1 MEIVDETQVELNKK
15 YGKRLVGIA
24 WAIEVVAASIGLFIG
39 FNTANSSI
47 AYYAELENSSALTG
61 DAFSNVFIGAA
72 PFVIIAAVELTKI
85 PLVLGFYR
93 IRDMLWRSLFL
104 FTLVCLIFVT
114 FETMFNGLERSFTVN
129 EDSVA
134 KPRRAL
140 IAQQNSLKD
149 IELRIAEVQVR
160 TSEDIDQEYAE
171 KIISEL
177 DERAKNL
184 EKASVQKTADIAL
197 IRDRQNTLTEQSLS
211 LASVGG
217 LGKKVSRERADLD
230 QLKNSFI
237 ESESKL
243 KDRHD
248 DYLIEVNTRLQNLDS
263 EETLAINSKGL
274 FASASQIKKGFE
286 SKRQVY
292 INERKKR
299 IDSFQSQLSKLSND
313 YLRDKNAIEDRLAS
327 AEKALQA
334 SEADSSGLLQRNQD
348 QLNRQMQSINEEY
361 TRTQREIMDR
371 SDDRI
376 QAINRQKNNII
387 EIQKSREL
395 SLPVL
400 ETKVLELRQAIVNLE
415 EQINTAARG
424 NQIYRITQMF
434 YGHDNAS
441 QVTKDEL
448 KVVAYTWFG
457 SIAFIAASVGAIL
470 ALAGFI
476 LQDPEAYRKKPKPV
490 FLAIREFLAAYIA
503 AFKNRRVGV
512 VRNSIR
518 AMAISVRRFIK
529 SPRLRFVEIKVP
541 EVVIE
546 EVPGPEKIVFKEV
559 PKEIIRKEIVY
570 VPLYS
575 VNEGTVLKEEPQ
587 DE

>member
-1 MEIVDETQVELNKK
+1 MQIVEETQVELNKK
-15 YGKRLVGIA
+15 YGKRLVRIA
-24 WAIEVVAASIGLFIG
+24 WAIEIVAASIGLFIG
-39 FNTANSSI
+39 FNTASSSI
-47 AYYAELENSSALTG
+47 AYYAELDNSSALTG

-93 IRDMLWRSLFL
+93 IRDIFWRSLFL
-104 FTLVCLIFVT
+104 FTLLCLIFVT

-134 KPRRAL
+134 KPRREL
-140 IAQQNSLKD
+140 VAQQNSLRD
-149 IELRIAEVQVR
+149 IELRIAEIQVR

-171 KIISEL
+171 KIIAEL

-184 EKASVQKTADIAL
+184 EKARVQKTADIAV

-217 LGKKVSRERADLD
+217 LGDKVARERGDLD
-230 QLKNSFI
+230 QLKISFT
-237 ESESKL
+237 EAELKL
-243 KDRHD
+243 KDRQD
-248 DYLIEVNTRLQNLDS
+248 NYLIEVNTRLQNLDK

-274 FASASQIKKGFE
+274 FASTSEIKKGFE
-286 SKRQVY
+286 SKRQIY
-292 INERKKR
+292 IREKEERTAR
-299 IDSFQSQLSKLSND
+299 FQSQLAKLSSD
-313 YLRDKNAIEDRLAS
+313 YLRDKNAIEGRLAN

-361 TRTQREIMDR
+361 TRTQREIMER
-371 SDDRI
+371 SEDRI
-376 QAINRQKNNII
+376 EAINRQKNNII
-387 EIQKSREL
+387 DIQKSREL
-395 SLPVL
+395 SIPGLEAQVL
-400 ETKVLELRQAIVNLE
+400 DLRQTIVKLE

-490 FLAIREFLAAYIA
+490 FMAIREFFAAYIA

-512 VRNSIR
+512 VRNSLR
-518 AMAISVRRFIK
+518 AMAISVRRFSK
-529 SPRLRFVEIKVP
+529 SPRLRFVEVKVP
-541 EVVIE
+541 EVVIK
-546 EVPGPEKIVFKEV
+546 EVPGPEKLVFKEV
-559 PKEIIRKEIVY
+559 PKEIVRKEIVY
-570 VPLYS
+570 VPLFS
-575 VNEGTVLKEEPQ
+575 VKEGTVMKEENQ